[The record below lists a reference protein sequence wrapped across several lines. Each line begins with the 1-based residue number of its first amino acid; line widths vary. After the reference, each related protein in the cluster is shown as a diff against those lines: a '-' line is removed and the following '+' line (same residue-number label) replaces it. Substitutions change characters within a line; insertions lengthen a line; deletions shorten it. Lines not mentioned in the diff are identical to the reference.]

1 MRTFL
6 LTWNEKRWQWKTLA
20 KDAGRVQSGKRV
32 SDTWS
37 SGNRKNIEKGDRL
50 FLLKQG
56 ADPKGIIGYGWAT
69 GECFRDLHWANPRAS
84 QGDQAN
90 YVPMIFDHLV
100 HPDAGEILPFSV
112 LRFGKLARVNWNTQ
126 ASGIVI
132 EEGPAHELEQLWAQ
146 HRGSAAEIDDEVSVL
161 EGERRLRLV
170 SHRKRERALRDAKI
184 AAALRAQ
191 NGRLQ
196 CEVPGCGFDFHQA
209 YGEIGRGYAQVHHL
223 EPIGQRSVPSSTSLK
238 QLIVVCG
245 NCHVMIHLG
254 GKCREI
260 QDLIPTTRKRAENH

>member
-6 LTWNEKRWQWKTLA
+6 LTWIEKRWQWKTLA
-20 KDAGRVQSGKRV
+20 KDAARVQSGERV

-37 SGNRKNIEKGDRL
+37 SGNRKDIEKGDRL

-56 ADPKGIIGYGWAT
+56 AHPKGIIGSGWAM
-69 GECFRDLHWANPRAS
+69 GECFRALHWDNSRAS

-90 YVPMIFDHLV
+90 YIPMIFEHLV
-100 HPDAGEILPFSV
+100 HPDDGEVLPFSV
-112 LRFGKLARVNWNTQ
+112 LRFGKLASVNWNTQ

-132 EEGPAHELEQLWAQ
+132 EEDAAHELEQLWAQ

-161 EGERRLRLV
+161 EGERRLRLIA
-170 SHRKRERALRDAKI
+170 HRKRERALRDAKI

-196 CEVPGCGFDFHQA
+196 CEVPRCEFDFYQV
-209 YGEIGRGYAQVHHL
+209 YGETGRGYAQVHHL
-223 EPIGQRSVPSSTSLK
+223 EPIGKRSVPSSTSLK

-245 NCHVMIHLG
+245 NCHAMIHRG
-254 GKCREI
+254 GECREI
-260 QDLIPTTRKRAENH
+260 RDLIPRTRKRAKSH